1 MSLETISLNKQWF
14 LQLKFACLTCFIL
27 SLYLVYFIDFRYNFY
42 QIIGFYFDSQFN
54 EFKIWFPRF
63 YIPAFI
69 FIKFL
74 NVVWFIF
81 IVVFIMKLF
90 FLIKDYF
97 EIKLVGYKKPIKQVI
112 VSNLLIF
119 VSYLITSLIIYYNL
133 NTISDSSKYSFI
145 FNQAIARF
153 FVLNFVFQ
161 LIVILYTN
169 KKVVIDRVKDFFLLP
184 SLPYNIS
191 ILRIIFFSYLI
202 LIYLAKILSM
212 LPTVSLKNKVALPFI
227 GWLIDFLPVNPLI
240 YTVLVG
246 VGIVSCLF
254 IIVGYKTRI
263 FLIFNGITIFYIM
276 ATPNFYGKLWHEQ
289 IVIWISWFFIFSKCF
304 DTFSIDSKLKR
315 IAIVKSS
322 DYTFPIR
329 FVWVTFGFIYFWA
342 GFYKL
347 WDGGF
352 DWALS
357 DSMINQIQLEWAQ
370 HYDTIPSIRIDK
382 FPNLLHVLG
391 MFVIFFEMTFVFL
404 LFDKKW
410 KWVAI
415 IGGLLMHNI
424 LGYFIYISFFFLLQV
439 FYVFFFDFSF
449 LVKKPK
455 EVIRESV
462 NYSKVAFNF
471 GIAIIVINFIF
482 GMFNINSYPFS
493 SYPAYSAIIDKDLK
507 ILEFECQNHITNLEI
522 GKRNNFRWE
531 DYGWLEYNLIR
542 DYEIGKDVRN
552 EIQNYWKIWKSRN
565 PQLCN
570 CDTVKVNLWIRP
582 LEPEKRHLMKK
593 LKTIDTL
600 VINN

>member
-1 MSLETISLNKQWF
+1 MSLKTISLHKKWF
-14 LQLKFACLTCFIL
+14 LQLKFTCLISSIL
-27 SLYLVYFIDFRYNFY
+27 ALYLVYFIFFKEDFY
-42 QIIGFYFDSQFN
+42 QLVGFYFDSQFN

-69 FIKFL
+69 FIQIL
-74 NVVWFIF
+74 NVVWCIF
-81 IVVFIMKLF
+81 IVAIIIKSF
-90 FLIKDYF
+90 FLFKDYF
-97 EIKLVGYKKPIKQVI
+97 ELKLVGYKSSLKQVL

-119 VSYLITSLIIYYNL
+119 ASYFIFSLLVYYSL
-133 NTISDSSKYSFI
+133 DKISDSSKYNFI

-169 KKVVIDRVKDFFLLP
+169 KKDVIETVKDFFLKP
-184 SLPYNIS
+184 TLPYNLS

-202 LIYLAKILSM
+202 LIYLSKILSM
-212 LPTVSLKNKVALPFI
+212 LPTVDLKNKVSLPFI
-227 GWLIDFLPVNPLI
+227 GWLIEFLPVNSVI
-240 YTVLVG
+240 YSILVF
-246 VGIVSCLF
+246 VGIISCIF

-263 FLIFNGITIFYIM
+263 FLLINGITIFYIM
-276 ATPNFYGKLWHEQ
+276 ATPNFFGKLWHEQ
-289 IVIWISWFFIFSKCF
+289 IVIWVSWFFVFSRCY
-304 DTFSIDSKLKR
+304 DIFSIDSKLNNT
-315 IAIVKSS
+315 AIIKSA

-329 FVWVTFGFIYFWA
+329 FVWVTFGIIYFWA

-370 HYDTIPSIRIDK
+370 HYDKIPSIRIDK

-391 MFVIFFEMTFVFL
+391 MLVIFFEMSFIFL

-415 IGGLLMHNI
+415 IGGLIMHNI

-449 LVKKPK
+449 LIKKGI
-455 EVIRESV
+455 VRESV
-462 NYSKVAFNF
+462 RYSKKAFNF
-471 GIAIIVINFIF
+471 GIIIIGFNLFF

-507 ILEFECQNHITNLEI
+507 ILEFECQNQMTNLEI
-522 GKRNNFRWE
+522 GKRNDFRWE

-542 DYEIGKDVRN
+542 DYEIGKDVRD

-570 CDTVKVNLWIRP
+570 CDTVKVNLLIRP
-582 LEPEKRHLMKK
+582 LEPEKRHLKK
-593 LKTIDTL
+593 KIMTIDTL
-600 VINN
+600 ISNN